1 MSDHEELHA
10 ILHSAQE
17 GLAQIDAMLEQLAT
31 MEREIEAKLAQGRKL
46 LALEQGAD
54 ALLSAADQA
63 KLLQTQADMEQLQHE
78 TRAQKAELK
87 ALQADL
93 KEQCQNAAQA
103 LKRLGAA

>member
-1 MSDHEELHA
+1 MSDHEELHS

-17 GLAQIDAMLEQLAT
+17 GLAQIDATLEQLAT

-103 LKRLGAA
+103 LKRLGAD